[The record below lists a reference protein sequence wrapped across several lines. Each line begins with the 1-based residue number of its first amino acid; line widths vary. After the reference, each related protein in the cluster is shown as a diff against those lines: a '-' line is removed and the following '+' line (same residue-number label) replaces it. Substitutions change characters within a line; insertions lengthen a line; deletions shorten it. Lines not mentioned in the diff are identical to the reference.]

1 VGRKERNGKEPG
13 VPLAERVR
21 PRTLLE
27 FAGQEHLVGP
37 GKFLS
42 RAVESGDLPSMIFWG
57 PPGTGKT
64 TLARIV
70 AGMVNAEFVPFSAVL
85 GGVKEI
91 REVVSGADR
100 LRRMFSR
107 PTIFFIDEIHRFNKA
122 QQDALL
128 PHVESGTVTLIGATT
143 ENPSFEVNSALLSRC
158 KVLVLKPL
166 SEEDLRRIVLAAAA
180 DRERGLGALDLSI
193 DDDALEFMAASAF
206 GDARRALNTLEAAA
220 KSLSTQHSALSTP
233 GAPGERVTLAL
244 VEEAVQH
251 RALLYDKSGEEHYN
265 VISAFI
271 KSMRGSDP
279 DAAVYWMVRML
290 EAGEDPLFILRR
302 MLIFASEDIGNADP
316 QAIQVAASALASFQ
330 FVGLP
335 EGVLPMTQCATYLA
349 TAPKSN
355 AVIKA
360 YGAARRDVTE
370 RGPLQV
376 PLKLRNA
383 PTKLM
388 KGLGYGKEYRYP
400 HEFSG
405 NYVPEDY
412 LPDEIL
418 GRRYYEPTAH
428 GHEVEIRKRIKEW
441 AERKKAVRSEK

>member
-1 VGRKERNGKEPG
+1 LKRRKQKTAGERAAGPSILP
-13 VPLAERVR
+13 PLADRMR
-21 PRTLLE
+21 PRSAAE
-27 FAGQEHLVGP
+27 FVGQEHLLGP
-37 GKFLS
+37 GKFLT
-42 RAVESGDLPSMIFWG
+42 RAVESGSIPSMILWG
-57 PPGTGKT
+57 PPGSGKT

-70 AGMVNAEFVPFSAVL
+70 ASTVNAEFVAFSAVL

-91 REVVSGADR
+91 REVVEGAKR
-100 LRRMFSR
+100 LRSMFKR

-143 ENPSFEVNSALLSRC
+143 ENPSFEVNSALLSRA
-158 KVLVLKPL
+158 KVLVLKAL
-166 SEEDLRRIVLAAAA
+166 GEDEIKRIVTAAASDA
-180 DRERGLGALDLSI
+180 ERGLGSLSLEI
-193 DDDALEFMAASAF
+193 EPDALEFIASSAY

-220 KSLSTQHSALSTP
+220 
-233 GAPGERVTLAL
+233 GAAEEGGGRRRIDLKLA
-244 VEEAVQH
+244 EEAVQH
-251 RALLYDKSGEEHYN
+251 KALLYDKSGEEHYN

-279 DAAVYWMVRML
+279 QAAVYWMVRML

-316 QAIQVAASALASFQ
+316 RAIQVAAAALSSFE

-355 AVIKA
+355 AVIMA
-360 YGAARRDVTE
+360 YGVARRDVTD
-370 RGPLQV
+370 RGPLPV

-383 PTKLM
+383 PTKMM
-388 KGLGYGKEYRYP
+388 KGMGYGREYKYP
-400 HEFSG
+400 HNFDG

-412 LPDEIL
+412 LPDEL
-418 GRRYYEPTAH
+418 AGRRYYEPTRNGNEA
-428 GHEVEIRKRIKEW
+428 EISDRMDEW
-441 AERKKAVRSEK
+441 DKVRRGGK